1 MLRVL
6 LLLALTASSMAAGF
20 AFGLDGV
27 QDWIGISGAVQGATL
42 IALVT
47 EQ

>member
-1 MLRVL
+1 MLRVFL
-6 LLLALTASSMAAGF
+6 LFTLVASSMAAGF

-27 QDWIGISGAVQGATL
+27 QDWIGIAGAVQGATL

-47 EQ
+47 E